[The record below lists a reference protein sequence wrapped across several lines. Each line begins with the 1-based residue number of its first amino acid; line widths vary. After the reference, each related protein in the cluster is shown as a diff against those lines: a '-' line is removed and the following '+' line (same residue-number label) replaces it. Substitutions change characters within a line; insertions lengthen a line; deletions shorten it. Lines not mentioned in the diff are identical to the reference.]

1 MNWWTKLG
9 TPQKVLI
16 GTAIGGVAYFGYRWY
31 ANKKAA
37 ASAASTTTTQDSSIQ
52 GEGTTSQGPTTGGMG
67 YFGGGGPVTGGGG
80 PTGGTPGPTGP
91 AGPAGPPG
99 KAPASPPGSKS
110 GSPAVGPTSNP
121 FGLNE
126 QTIAGKQMAEIGVI
140 TGSGRF
146 SGRNVG
152 GGAPVYFYIPK
163 GVPGGGQIKT
173 GLTKAQIAAL
183 PAGTQ
188 IFTPT
193 SYYEDI
199 SKTKVQNSGIG

>member
-99 KAPASPPGSKS
+99 KTGAASPPGSKS
-110 GSPAVGPTSNP
+110 GSPAVGPASNP
-121 FGLNE
+121 YNLNI
-126 QTIAGKQMAEIGVI
+126 QTLQGKQMAEIGYI
-140 TGSGRF
+140 TGPGKWNGRGV
-146 SGRNVG
+146 S
-152 GGAPVYFYIPK
+152 GGAPVYFYVPNPK
-163 GVPGGGQIKT
+163 GGAGKVET
-173 GLTKAQIAAL
+173 GLTKAQLDAL

-188 IFTPT
+188 VFTPT
-193 SYYEDI
+193 SYYKDI
-199 SKTKVQNSGIG
+199 AAQPTIGGGI

>member
-99 KAPASPPGSKS
+99 APASPPGSKS
-110 GSPAVGPTSNP
+110 GSPAVGPASNP

-193 SYYEDI
+193 SYYKDI
-199 SKTKVQNSGIG
+199 STTKVQNSGIG

>member
-99 KAPASPPGSKS
+99 RAPASPPGSKS

-140 TGSGRF
+140 TGSGQVQRPQRRRGS
-146 SGRNVG
+146 SGLLLHPEG
-152 GGAPVYFYIPK
+152 C
-163 GVPGGGQIKT
+163 PGRR
-173 GLTKAQIAAL
+173 
-183 PAGTQ
+183 PDRDR
-188 IFTPT
+188 PH
-193 SYYEDI
+193 
-199 SKTKVQNSGIG
+199 

>member
-16 GTAIGGVAYFGYRWY
+16 GTAIGGVAYLGYRWY

-110 GSPAVGPTSNP
+110 GSPAVGPASNP
-121 FGLNE
+121 YNLNI
-126 QTIAGKQMAEIGVI
+126 QTLQGKQMAEIGYI
-140 TGSGRF
+140 TGPGKWNGRGV
-146 SGRNVG
+146 S
-152 GGAPVYFYIPK
+152 GGAPVYFYVPNPK
-163 GVPGGGQIKT
+163 GGAGKVET
-173 GLTKAQIAAL
+173 GLTKAQLDAL

-188 IFTPT
+188 VFTPT
-193 SYYEDI
+193 SYYKDI
-199 SKTKVQNSGIG
+199 AAQPTIGGGI